1 MAASLLPAGGTDD
14 ESYRP
19 LAEINVTPF
28 VDVMLVL
35 LIVFMVAAPL
45 MMVGVPVELPR
56 NSAAKV
62 GQTRQPV
69 IVSIDKDGNLFIREE
84 QVAEGDFV
92 ARLAALHAQDG
103 DAVVYVRGDRSVPY
117 GRVATL
123 MGQVGEAGFAR
134 ISLIAEALPRARSR

>member
-1 MAASLLPAGGTDD
+1 MAASLLPAGGD
-14 ESYRP
+14 EDGSYRP

-56 NSAAKV
+56 TSAAKL

-69 IVSIDKDGNLFIREE
+69 IVSIDRDGNLFVREE
-84 QVAEGDFV
+84 QVSEATLVPKLQE
-92 ARLAALHAQDG
+92 LHAQDA
-103 DAVVYVRGDRSVPY
+103 DAVVYVRGDNSIPY
-117 GRVATL
+117 GRVMDV
-123 MGQVGEAGFAR
+123 MGQVGASGFAR
-134 ISLIAEALPRARSR
+134 VSLIAEAPPRARAR